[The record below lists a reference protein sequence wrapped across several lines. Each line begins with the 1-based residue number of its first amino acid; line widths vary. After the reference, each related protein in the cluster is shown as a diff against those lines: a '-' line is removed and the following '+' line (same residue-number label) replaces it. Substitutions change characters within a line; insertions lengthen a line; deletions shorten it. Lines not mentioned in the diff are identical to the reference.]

1 MTAIYKGEKMPRYKR
16 NRNASRKKVKRIH
29 WGKWF
34 GFPLKC
40 KTKSEKDGV
49 LAMVIASGK
58 AE

>member
-1 MTAIYKGEKMPRYKR
+1 MSRYNR
-16 NRNASRKKVKRIH
+16 NRNASRKKKPRIY

-34 GFPLKC
+34 GFPLRC

-49 LAMVIASGK
+49 LAMVISSGK